1 LGELE
6 MHRIVMKKSD
16 PIQPSQCAEKL
27 SALAAPERI
36 KIVRFLAAGP
46 HNVTEIAEML
56 RTAPVNVAHHM
67 SVLRQAGIVRS
78 RKRGRFVFYSLM
90 PGFHH
95 TEISKDYLDLGC
107 CRLEVPRPD

>member
-1 LGELE
+1 
-6 MHRIVMKKSD
+6 MDRMTMRKAD
-16 PIQPSQCAEKL
+16 PIKPGPCAEKL
-27 SALAAPERI
+27 NALAAPERI

-46 HNVTEIAEML
+46 HNVTEIAAML

-78 RKRGRFVFYSLM
+78 QKRGRFVYYSLT

-95 TEISKDYLDLGC
+95 SERGVEFLNLGC
-107 CRLEVPRPD
+107 CRLEVPRMD